1 MNIAENVGLCVKMA
15 VKPPER
21 LHLNQ
26 IVISLCQIHWCT
38 GVTVKKQQKLVD
50 IPVYWKTFILN

>member
-26 IVISLCQIHWCT
+26 IVISLFQIHWCT
-38 GVTVKKQQKLVD
+38 GVTVKLD